1 MAVEE
6 SKFEKFINRLSDDEL
21 LKRLDAITTG
31 KNYQATEDLYKMF
44 PGYTNFEDMDVNDI
58 RKTIIA
64 AYKSD
69 PVKAAAF
76 EKKLTEGG
84 RRRRRA
90 RKSKKMRRRR
100 GRRTVKK

>member
-1 MAVEE
+1 MEE
-6 SKFEKFINRLSDDEL
+6 SKFEKFINGLSDDEL

-76 EKKLTEGG
+76 EKKLTGGG
-84 RRRRRA
+84 RHRQRRV